1 MRAAPAPR
9 LGATHANRS
18 VAAHVTSR
26 AHARQWGEY
35 EYFPPGRTAPQAALR
50 PVGAA
55 IRRRDVNA
63 TQSSPSSPLAPFRY
77 PAFRAIWI
85 ANLASNMG
93 SMIQSV
99 GAAWLMT
106 EITNSHQLIALVQA
120 SATIPILLLGVIA
133 GAIADNF
140 DRRRVMLAAQT
151 GMLLVSAALSLTTW
165 LGAITPA
172 LLLFFTL
179 SVGCGTA
186 LNGPAWQAS
195 VRLQVGPKDLPQAI
209 ALNSIAFNL
218 ARSAGPALGGLLISL
233 TGPALAFGLN
243 AISYLALIIVLLR
256 WHPEVSQPQRAP
268 MLAAITTGIRF
279 CVQSD
284 PVRRILVRG
293 FAFGIAAIG
302 VQALMPALVRDR
314 LHGTE
319 TVYGLCLAAFG
330 AGSIFAALW
339 VGDLRRRWGS
349 DRIVSA
355 SAIVFAAATV
365 PVALTGSIA
374 VVIAATFVAGMAW
387 VSTLTTLNVAMQL
400 RSPEAILGRCL
411 SIYQAV
417 TFGAMALGAYLLG
430 LAADIWSLPNAI
442 LLSAGWLGLTALLLP
457 FLAPMPARDEGRID
471 P

>member
-1 MRAAPAPR
+1 
-9 LGATHANRS
+9 
-18 VAAHVTSR
+18 
-26 AHARQWGEY
+26 
-35 EYFPPGRTAPQAALR
+35 
-50 PVGAA
+50 
-55 IRRRDVNA
+55 
-63 TQSSPSSPLAPFRY
+63 
-77 PAFRAIWI
+77 
-85 ANLASNMG
+85 
-93 SMIQSV
+93 MIQSV

-106 EITNSHQLIALVQA
+106 EITGSHQLIALVQA
-120 SATIPILLLGVIA
+120 SATIPILLLGVVA

-151 GMLLVSAALSLTTW
+151 GMLLISAALALTTW
-165 LGAITPA
+165 MGAITPL

-218 ARSAGPALGGLLISL
+218 ARSA
-233 TGPALAFGLN
+233 GPALAFGLN

-302 VQALMPALVRDR
+302 LQALMPALVRDR

-319 TVYGLCLAAFG
+319 TFYGLCLAAFG

-339 VGDLRRRWGS
+339 VGNLRRRWGS
-349 DRIVSA
+349 DRIVSG